1 MPGRTIVITGSSD
14 GIGAAAARQ
23 LSAAGE
29 SVVVV
34 GRDAGKTGRFAAEL
48 KAPAF
53 VADFA
58 DLAQVRDLAAQLRA
72 ACPRIDILVNNA
84 GAIMPSFGRTADGHE
99 QTFQVNHLAPFLLT
113 NLLLDTLQASSA
125 TVITTASDAASLGHL
140 DLDDLENAGAFDTKK
155 AYATSKLHNI
165 LFTRELQRR
174 YGDRGIS
181 TVAFHPGNVASNF
194 ASDTTSNWRFVYGT
208 PLRHIALISPEKG
221 TRTLLW
227 LVNGTPGTTWTPG
240 LFYIGNKTKIPNPQA
255 ADDELAAGL
264 WTRSAELAGLPTTP

>member
-1 MPGRTIVITGSSD
+1 
-14 GIGAAAARQ
+14 
-23 LSAAGE
+23 
-29 SVVVV
+29 
-34 GRDAGKTGRFAAEL
+34 
-48 KAPAF
+48 
-53 VADFA
+53 
-58 DLAQVRDLAAQLRA
+58 
-72 ACPRIDILVNNA
+72 
-84 GAIMPSFGRTADGHE
+84 MPSCPPSGAPPTA
-99 QTFQVNHLAPFLLT
+99 T
-113 NLLLDTLQASSA
+113 NRPSRSTTSHRSCSPTCCWTPCRPVRP

-264 WTRSAELAGLPTTP
+264 WTRSAELAGLPTTHETRIPGWATARATGSPPASPS